1 MDLREARRRQ
11 VGSQKGG
18 TLAPVLTALSITSDR
33 VAGGAAI
40 TLTGTN
46 FLSGATV
53 TIGGVAAT
61 SVVVVSLTSITAVV
75 PAGTEGIVDV
85 VVSNVSG
92 GSSTLEQSFEY
103 IAAHILSL
111 TPARGL
117 TSGGQ
122 NVLIRGVNFVT
133 GSTITFGGTA
143 ATGVTFIDGQNYYAT
158 TPAHAAGSVTVVI
171 TEPLGTVVTELNA
184 YIFSSAVFQDDIR
197 KRPSITIKSQLN
209 GVSMATF
216 TIDGK
221 GTKPVGGETVI
232 FTDES
237 ELCFSGKVQSVE
249 QITELIPRNWAWMVT
264 AVDHSAYFNRLR
276 PFGVYHNTSATQIVK
291 DWVAKYAPGFTSA
304 FVRTNLPRV
313 SITADG
319 EQDFRTLMNMLC
331 EKIGSGYW
339 RVDYNKAVH
348 FFHNAV
354 PFVGSAAL
362 SMPPGTALTAAASAT
377 SSLGY
382 PLIPGYYYFAVQG
395 EYGAAKTYR
404 APPFPNLP
412 PSSEGYVLLSNEAA
426 QRNLQGD
433 VPNGRYVEA
442 DASQPTGSQPY
453 WKPGWIGFTDAG
465 VRGTIGNYPSPW
477 VLGSYYLA
485 SPDVAATLE
494 GLVPGWFKTALTPIS
509 NLVFLSG
516 TLPTLSSIPTFTDIG
531 AIPCHTRN
539 VFAVRYGDAMVA
551 PGAPLQGYAVIA
563 DNVTT
568 TLTTGPSPTFAAPV
582 QPSAVLPFAPPGKP
596 SASESTA
603 LNSAASYMPRDA
615 QAGYWSFIVTCVYQ
629 DGTESRGSSQSS
641 PVLFDGLHQATLSDL
656 PIGTSINAVPV
667 MFRKV
672 YACLFTPTSPLVL
685 GTPDFTQGL
694 SKLVAIVANNVDKTA
709 TFSLGGELTG
719 GNRTPA
725 NVPPGI
731 ADTLGPDLEEADAPS
746 PIVDGSPFL
755 LEPPFTVT
763 SDESQ
768 LRNRV
773 YVKGKGSI
781 VVADSAIGATSI
793 RVADVTPFITPSGG
807 GTVILGSRR
816 LAYVALSTVVGA
828 GSLTLAL
835 PLTAQVSQ
843 SDWLFG
849 GGLPI
854 RPFIQVD
861 DLESQQTRGAIERDA
876 NGLPT
881 DGVHEFT
888 IADDKLTTYD
898 QMVTE
903 GKSCL
908 RKYAWPIETI
918 HYGTRDPSK
927 VGTVVSVN
935 LTQPPC
941 VGDFLIQEVV
951 IDQYHDV
958 SSTLLPRYTVTAEP
972 ARMTLDEVMLKAYKL
987 STSVPTMAGVTT
999 QAATTDAEQ
1008 AITAASSFL
1017 YLISASP
1024 DDSMDRTLNSVWF
1037 LPQPA
1042 VAAAALDFDWQEGPY
1057 TFSQGPGGL
1066 LYFSTYELLPSYNDD
1081 QVYALN
1087 PSTGALTT
1095 VQMGLTGDEGY
1106 LTTLVYDSAVDRLY
1120 VAANRSTNGAF
1131 IGYWDGSAFTQIA
1144 VGAVVEPNNDDT
1156 FVCAMTVT
1164 PQGQLFTQRGNA
1176 VATGAAGILRWDGS
1190 AWMVDAEYSA
1200 SSVFGTTVFND
1211 AQLWS
1216 NASGEVFLL
1225 TQKTIGTSPGS
1236 KLLYKRTT
1244 AGVWSNITPSGLAAG
1259 QIWGIE
1265 EYNGELYVGYR
1276 SDSLSV
1282 ISILKRATDGT
1293 WTTDFDLLA
1302 DDPATNGVNQFIK
1315 FNDRLYALTGDS
1327 GYILVRTLTTWE
1339 HVATPKGY
1347 WIGVVTQLSD

>member
-11 VGSQKGG
+11 AGSQKGG

-33 VAGGAAI
+33 VVGGAAI

-237 ELCFSGKVQSVE
+237 ELCFSGTVQSVE
-249 QITELIPRNWAWMVT
+249 QVSGPTPRNWAWAVT

-276 PFGVYHNTSATQIVK
+276 PFGVYHNTRATQIVK

-304 FVRTNLPRV
+304 FVRTNLPYV

-331 EKIGSGYW
+331 EKIGNGYW

-348 FFHNAV
+348 FFHNELPV
-354 PFVGSAAL
+354 VNSASL
-362 SMPPGTALTAAASAT
+362 SMPPGTALTAAASST

-382 PLIPGYYYFAVQG
+382 PLVPGYYYFAVQG
-395 EYGAAKTYR
+395 EYGVAKTYR
-404 APPFPNLP
+404 APPYPNVP
-412 PSSEGYVLLSNEAA
+412 PSSEGYVLLSDQAA

-465 VRGTIGNYPSPW
+465 TRGTIGNYPSPW
-477 VLGSYYLA
+477 VLGSYYFA

-494 GLVPGWFKTALTPIS
+494 ALVPGWFKTALTPIS

-516 TLPTLSSIPTFTDIG
+516 TLPALSSIPTFSSIG

-568 TLTTGPSPTFAAPV
+568 SLTSGPSPTFAAPV
-582 QPSAVLPFAPPGKP
+582 QPYAVLPFAPPGAP
-596 SASESTA
+596 SASESTT
-603 LNSAASYMPRDA
+603 LNSAASYMPRNA
-615 QAGYWSFIVTCVYQ
+615 QAGYWAFIVTCVYQ
-629 DGTESRGSSQSS
+629 DGTESRGSAQSS
-641 PVLFDGLHQATLSDL
+641 PTLFDGLHQVTLADL
-656 PIGTSINAVPV
+656 PIGVSINSVPV

-672 YACLFTPTSPLVL
+672 YACLFTPTSPLVY
-685 GTPDFTQGL
+685 GIPDFTQGL
-694 SKLVAIVANNVDKTA
+694 SKLVAIVTNNTDKTV
-709 TFSLGGELTG
+709 TFPLGGELTG

-731 ADTLGPDLEEADAPS
+731 TNTLGPDLEEDDAPN

-755 LEPPFTVT
+755 LDPPFTVT
-763 SDESQ
+763 IDESQ

-781 VVADSAIGATSI
+781 VVADSAIGSTSI

-807 GTVILGSRR
+807 GTVILGSRI

-835 PLTAQVSQ
+835 PLTAPVSQ
-843 SDWLFG
+843 SEWLFG

-854 RPFIQVD
+854 RPFLQVD
-861 DLESQQTRGAIERDA
+861 DLESQQARGAIETDA

-898 QMVTE
+898 QMVTA
-903 GKSCL
+903 GKACL
-908 RKYAWPIETI
+908 RKYAQPIETI
-918 HYGTRDPSK
+918 HYATRDPSK

-935 LTQPPC
+935 LTKPPC

-958 SSTLLPRYTVTAEP
+958 SQTLLPRYTVTAEP
-972 ARMTLDEVMLKAYKL
+972 ARMTLDEVMLKAYKMA
-987 STSVPTMAGVTT
+987 TSVPTMAGLTT
-999 QAATTDAEQ
+999 PAPTTDDESV
-1008 AITAASSFL
+1008 ISTASLFL

-1042 VAAAALDFDWQEGPY
+1042 VAAAAADFDWQEGPY
-1057 TFSQGPGGL
+1057 TFSRGPGGL

-1087 PSTGALTT
+1087 PVTGALTT

-1106 LTTLVYDSAVDRLY
+1106 LTTLVYDAVADRLY
-1120 VAANRSTNGAF
+1120 VAANRSTNGSF
-1131 IGYWDGSAFTQIA
+1131 IGYWDGSVFTQIA
-1144 VGAVVEPNNDDT
+1144 SGDVVEPNNDDT

-1164 PQGQLFTQRGNA
+1164 PQGQVFTERGDS
-1176 VATGAAGILRWDGS
+1176 VATGGNAIMRWDGS
-1190 AWMVDAEYSA
+1190 AWMVDATYLNTN
-1200 SSVFGTTVFND
+1200 VFETTTFNNS
-1211 AQLWS
+1211 QLWS
-1216 NASGEVFLL
+1216 NSAGEVFLL
-1225 TQKTIGTSPGS
+1225 TQKTTGTSPGG

-1259 QIWGIE
+1259 QVWGIE
-1265 EYNGELYVGYR
+1265 EYNGDLYVGYR
-1276 SDSLSV
+1276 ADDWSV
-1282 ISILKRATDGT
+1282 VGIYKRTAAGV
-1293 WTTDFDLLA
+1293 WTTDFNLLA
-1302 DDPATNGVNQFIK
+1302 DDAATNGVNQFIK
-1315 FNDRLYALTGDS
+1315 FNDRLYALTGNS
-1327 GYILVRTLTTWE
+1327 GYILVRNLTTWE
-1339 HVATPKGY
+1339 HVTTPKGY
-1347 WIGVVTQLSD
+1347 WIGVVAPLSV

>member
-1 MDLREARRRQ
+1 M
-11 VGSQKGG
+11 
-18 TLAPVLTALSITSDR
+18 
-33 VAGGAAI
+33 AGGAAI

-516 TLPTLSSIPTFTDIG
+516 TLPTLASIPTFTDIG